1 MFHKTLFTELQVD
14 HVSLLLLLN
23 TWQASSERSLFWKDG
38 FGEYEQQGDQSRLTF
53 ATLQC
58 IHMFHCE
65 FNSSFIFLGL
75 QERKTDIFNALVKM
89 EQGGNTNSL
98 LQV

>member
-1 MFHKTLFTELQVD
+1 MRGLSFGKMDLV
-14 HVSLLLLLN
+14 N
-23 TWQASSERSLFWKDG
+23 MSS
-38 FGEYEQQGDQSRLTF
+38 QGDQSRLTF